1 MKKSDPEIQQ
11 EVLHE
16 LEWDTHVLETEI
28 GVTVDRGIVTLSGTV
43 GSWAKREA
51 AQEAAHRVAGV
62 LDVANDIEVHLP
74 GSGPRSDADIARAV
88 RDSLEWDVFVPDSRI
103 RSTVSR
109 GQVTLEGD
117 VDFGNQ
123 RSDAERAIR
132 NLLGVTLVINRI
144 EVDPP
149 KVAAAEL
156 RGAIEAA
163 LRRQAQREAQ
173 RVKLDL
179 EDGLVTVTGVVHSN
193 SEREAVVGAVRGT
206 PGVTRVDSHLR
217 IEPYQA

>member
-1 MKKSDPEIQQ
+1 MKKSDPEIHQ

-16 LEWDTHVLETEI
+16 LDWDTHVLETEI
-28 GVTVDRGIVTLSGTV
+28 GVTVDRGIVTLSGQV

-103 RSTVSR
+103 RSTVSQ

-132 NLLGVTLVINRI
+132 NLLGVTRVINRI
-144 EVDPP
+144 EVAPP

-156 RGAIEAA
+156 RSAIEAA
-163 LRRQAQREAQ
+163 LRRQSQREAQ
-173 RVKLDL
+173 RVNLDL

-193 SEREAVVGAVRGT
+193 SERQAVVGAVKGT
-206 PGVTRVDSHLR
+206 PGVTHVDSRLR
-217 IEPYQA
+217 IEPYQG

>member
-1 MKKSDPEIQQ
+1 MKKSDPEIHQ

-28 GVTVDRGIVTLSGTV
+28 GVTVDRGIVTLSGQV

-103 RSTVSR
+103 RSTVCK

-117 VDFGNQ
+117 VDFRQSKKRRRTSHPQSLGRHSRDQ
-123 RSDAERAIR
+123 SDRGRSTQGSCSRAAERDRGGATATISAR
-132 NLLGVTLVINRI
+132 SSAR
-144 EVDPP
+144 EVGSGGW
-149 KVAAAEL
+149 A
-156 RGAIEAA
+156 GH
-163 LRRQAQREAQ
+163 
-173 RVKLDL
+173 
-179 EDGLVTVTGVVHSN
+179 GHGVVHSN
-193 SEREAVVGAVRGT
+193 SERQAVVGAVKGT
-206 PGVTRVDSHLR
+206 PGVTHVDSRLR
-217 IEPYQA
+217 IEPPPG

>member
-16 LEWDTHVLETEI
+16 LEWDTRVLETEI
-28 GVTVDRGIVTLSGTV
+28 GVVVDRGVVTLTGTV
-43 GSWAKREA
+43 GSWAKRQA

-62 LDVANDIEVHLP
+62 LDVANDIDVHLP

-103 RSTVSR
+103 RSTVSK
-109 GQVTLEGD
+109 GEVTLEGD

-132 NLLGVTLVINRI
+132 NLLGVTRVINRI
-144 EVDPP
+144 EVAPP
-149 KVAAAEL
+149 KVPVAEL
-156 RGAIEAA
+156 RLAIEAA
-163 LRRQAQREAQ
+163 LRRQAQREAR
-173 RVKLDL
+173 RVTLDL
-179 EDGLVTVTGVVHSN
+179 TKGLVTVTGVVHSH
-193 SEREAVVGAVRGT
+193 SEREAVLGAVKGT
-206 PGVTRVDSHLR
+206 PGVTGVDSHLR